1 MFSNADQLSNATKAS
16 IDNQLAAMSDLAN
29 KALQSVAELVELNL
43 ATAKDSLATTS
54 AAAQQ
59 MLAAKD
65 AQEVLS
71 LSSQQAQPNA
81 EKALA
86 YGRHLASIATKAQA
100 DFTKATEA
108 RIAETTK
115 QVNKLIDDL
124 SKAAPAGSENA
135 IALLKASVANANAAY
150 EQVSKASKHAI
161 ENLEENFNEAAKHFT
176 AATEKPAR
184 AKKAS

>member
-1 MFSNADQLSNATKAS
+1 MFSQADQLSNATKAS
-16 IDNQLAAMSDLAN
+16 IDNQLAAMSELAN

-43 ATAKDSLATTS
+43 TTAKESLASTS

-65 AQEVLS
+65 AQEVLN
-71 LSSQQAQPNA
+71 LSSQHAQPNA
-81 EKALA
+81 DKALA

-108 RIAETTK
+108 RIADTTK

-135 IALLKASVANANAAY
+135 IAILKTSVSNANAAY
-150 EQVSKASKHAI
+150 EQITKSSKHAI
-161 ENLEENFNEAAKHFT
+161 ESLEENFNEAAKHFT
-176 AATEKPAR
+176 AATDKPAR

>member
-1 MFSNADQLSNATKAS
+1 MFSHADQLSNATKAS

-29 KALQSVAELVELNL
+29 KALHSVAELVELNL
-43 ATAKDSLATTS
+43 ATAKESLATTS

-65 AQEVLS
+65 AQEVLN
-71 LSSQQAQPNA
+71 LSTQQAQPNA

-124 SKAAPAGSENA
+124 SKTAPAGSENA
-135 IALLKASVANANAAY
+135 IALLKASVANANATY
-150 EQVSKASKHAI
+150 EQISKASKHAI
-161 ENLEENFNEAAKHFT
+161 DNLEENFNEAAKHFT
-176 AATEKPAR
+176 TATDKPAR

>member
-65 AQEVLS
+65 APEVLS

-86 YGRHLASIATKAQA
+86 
-100 DFTKATEA
+100 
-108 RIAETTK
+108 
-115 QVNKLIDDL
+115 
-124 SKAAPAGSENA
+124 
-135 IALLKASVANANAAY
+135 
-150 EQVSKASKHAI
+150 
-161 ENLEENFNEAAKHFT
+161 
-176 AATEKPAR
+176 
-184 AKKAS
+184 